1 MKPLILSLFLLFSL
15 ASNSQRPD
23 LNYFLEK
30 AKSNSPLINRSKN
43 ENIIADLDL
52 KQIQSILSK
61 PEINIESA
69 VLFAPIISHDNNS
82 NRFQFVSEGADKY
95 TGYDLAV
102 SEGGQYQAVVSVKQS
117 LFTGSRY
124 QAYSE
129 MNDISHRINENNIA
143 LTIHETEQLVT
154 YQYLLCLK
162 SGLEVENSSLILKEL
177 GEQISILKKLVENA
191 VYRQTD
197 LLLLQ
202 IEYKNYEVELN
213 TRKADYRNN
222 FYDLN
227 LLCGIN
233 DTALTEIQEID
244 LQLKTAKS
252 SVSQFLTSYSL
263 DSLNILKS
271 LSIEELKYKPEVGL
285 FADAGLNAVYLP
297 SFNRFGFSTGL
308 TFKMNLFDGKQKEIM
323 RNRSVINLNSIGFE
337 KNNFITKNDIYK
349 NKTISNIKSLDER
362 LKIIEGQSSQY
373 KTLFDVYT
381 RELSQGEISALDYKY
396 LLKDIS
402 AKMRERLLLKMEKQ
416 MLINSYNYWNY

>member
-1 MKPLILSLFLLFSL
+1 MKPFIISLFLLFSL
-15 ASNSQRPD
+15 SLNSQRPD

-52 KQIQSILSK
+52 KQIKSILSK
-61 PEINIESA
+61 PEINIESS

-82 NRFQFVSEGADKY
+82 NQFQFVSDGADKY
-95 TGYDLAV
+95 SGYDLAV
-102 SEGGQYQAVVSVKQS
+102 SEGGQYQAIVSVKQS

-124 QAYSE
+124 KAYLE

-143 LTIHETEQLVT
+143 LTIHEAEQLVT

-177 GEQISILKKLVENA
+177 GEQLSILKKLVENA
-191 VYRQTD
+191 LYRQTD

-202 IEYKNYEVELN
+202 IEFKNYEVELN
-213 TRKADYRNN
+213 ARMADYRNN

-233 DTALTEIQEID
+233 DTAITEIQEID
-244 LQLKTAKS
+244 LQLKS
-252 SVSQFLTSYSL
+252 SGLSGSQFITNYIL
-263 DSLNILKS
+263 DSLNILAS
-271 LSIEELKYKPEVGL
+271 LSIDELKYKPEVGV

-297 SFNRFGFSTGL
+297 SFNRLGFSTGV
-308 TFKMNLFDGKQKEIM
+308 TFRMNLFDGKQKEIM
-323 RNRSVINLNSIGFE
+323 RNRASVNLNSVGFE
-337 KNNFITKNDIYK
+337 KISFITKNNIYK

-362 LKIIEGQSSQY
+362 MKIIEEQSSQY
-373 KTLFDVYT
+373 RTLFDVYT
-381 RELSQGEISALDYKY
+381 RELSQGEVSALDYKI
-396 LLKDIS
+396 LLKDIT
-402 AKMRERLLLKMEKQ
+402 AKMHERLLLKMEKQ
-416 MLINSYNYWNY
+416 ILINSYNYWNF

>member
-1 MKPLILSLFLLFSL
+1 MKPLFLSLFLLFSI

-52 KQIQSILSK
+52 SQVRSILSK
-61 PEINIESA
+61 PEISIESA

-82 NRFQFVSEGADKY
+82 NKFQFVSEGADKY

-102 SEGGQYQAVVSVKQS
+102 TEGGQYQAVVSVKQS
-117 LFTGSRY
+117 LFTASKY
-124 QAYSE
+124 QVYSE

-191 VYRQTD
+191 VYKQTD

-213 TRKADYRNN
+213 MRKADYRNN
-222 FYDLN
+222 FYDMN

-233 DTALTEIQEID
+233 DTTLHEIQEIN
-244 LQLKTAKS
+244 LQLKTANS
-252 SVSQFLTSYSL
+252 TSSQFLTSYSL

-308 TFKMNLFDGKQKEIM
+308 TFKMNLFDGRQKEIM
-323 RNRSVINLNSIGFE
+323 RNRAVINLNSIGFE

-362 LKIIEGQSSQY
+362 LIIIEEQSSQY

-381 RELSQGEISALDYKY
+381 RELSQGEISALAYKY